1 MKEIHPKSSHT
12 FDENWKDKERE
23 FPHILGNSINA
34 FAQRKEVRGFDWI
47 LGLSMGHFIQIIFY
61 ICGSL
66 GEIETKT
73 YIFQVQVHVNH
84 KQFDKLK
91 VSLILTWVA
100 ALALQKFCGG
110 ELHFEVYKK

>member
-1 MKEIHPKSSHT
+1 MRIGKTRKENFLI
-12 FDENWKDKERE
+12 F
-23 FPHILGNSINA
+23 LGNSINA
-34 FAQRKEVRGFDWI
+34 FAQRRKEVRGFDWI

-100 ALALQKFCGG
+100 LAL
-110 ELHFEVYKK
+110 YKNFVAGNYI

>member
-1 MKEIHPKSSHT
+1 M
-12 FDENWKDKERE
+12 
-23 FPHILGNSINA
+23 GNSINA

-100 ALALQKFCGG
+100 ALALQKFVAGN
-110 ELHFEVYKK
+110 YI

>member
-1 MKEIHPKSSHT
+1 M
-12 FDENWKDKERE
+12 
-23 FPHILGNSINA
+23 GNSINA

-100 ALALQKFCGG
+100 ALALQKFRGG
-110 ELHFEVYKK
+110 VLHFEVYKNNFDVGVHYLYPFEKMHSIIAL